1 MNFLNPDYQRAFATM
16 GESGIDWIDTLFK
29 VCVMILVD
37 LADLTG
43 MTYEGINIWI
53 FLIIWPFLTL
63 FLIVWV
69 FYLLFRNRRLKKK
82 ISQ

>member
-43 MTYEGINIWI
+43 MTYEEINIWI
-53 FLIIWPFLTL
+53 FLL
-63 FLIVWV
+63 F
-69 FYLLFRNRRLKKK
+69 
-82 ISQ
+82 

>member
-37 LADLTG
+37 LAHLTG
-43 MTYEGINIWI
+43 MTYEEINIWI
-53 FLIIWPFLTL
+53 FVIIWPFLTM